1 MKKITVLLADHHP
14 IMRRG
19 LRVELEQDQRLAIV
33 AEARSV
39 AEAVEKA
46 VRLRPQ
52 VAIVD
57 MQLPNK
63 SGVEACRQII
73 KRRPGTAVLILSAFN
88 WDACLAKAWEA
99 GAAGFVVKEVKPK
112 ELIQA
117 IRQAAQGDRV
127 YTREQLRRIQS
138 WQEVVGHQIKALTE
152 REWEVLRLV
161 VAGRRNREIAATLL
175 LSENT
180 IKKHISVLLQKLG
193 SGSRQRLIAF
203 TVQHHLEV

>member
-19 LRVELEQDQRLAIV
+19 LRVELEQDAQLAVI

-39 AEAVEKA
+39 TEAVEKA
-46 VRLRPQ
+46 VWLRPR
-52 VAIVD
+52 VAIID
-57 MQLPNK
+57 MQLPDK
-63 SGVEACRQII
+63 SGVEACRQMV
-73 KRRPGTAVLILSAFN
+73 KRCPGTAVLILSAFN

-99 GAAGFVVKEVKPK
+99 GAAGFVVKEVDPN
-112 ELIQA
+112 ELIRA
-117 IRQAAQGDRV
+117 IRQAAQGERV
-127 YTREQLRRIQS
+127 YTREQWRRIHL
-138 WQEVVGHQIKALTE
+138 WQEVVGHQLEALTE

-161 VAGRRNREIAATLL
+161 VAGQRNREIADTLV

-180 IKKHISVLLQKLG
+180 VKKYIAMLLQKLG
-193 SGSRQRLIAF
+193 RGSRQGLIAF